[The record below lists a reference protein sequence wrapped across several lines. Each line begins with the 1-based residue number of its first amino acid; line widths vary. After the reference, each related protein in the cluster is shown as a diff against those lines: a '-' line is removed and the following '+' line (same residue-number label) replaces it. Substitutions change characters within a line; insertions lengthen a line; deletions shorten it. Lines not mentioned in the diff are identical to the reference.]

1 MTVMTGASLSAED
14 DDAAASAVCWRCGGP
29 CLTFKGSV
37 HGWTCTACLDRYLD
51 DGAAR
56 WEASERREQEKR
68 RAKLAAQEYQAA
80 NTMASA
86 GAEVDPRYVPHV
98 PSGADQERAADRSYV
113 PRRSDDHH
121 HQEGLT

>member
-1 MTVMTGASLSAED
+1 MTVMTGVMTATEAED
-14 DDAAASAVCWRCGGP
+14 DDAPAVCWRCGGP
-29 CLTFKGSV
+29 CLTYKGSV

-51 DGAAR
+51 DGAERYAAR
-56 WEASERREQEKR
+56 LRKDQEKQ
-68 RAKLAAQEYQAA
+68 RAKLAAQECQAA

-98 PSGADQERAADRSYV
+98 PSGADQERAAVRAYV
-113 PRRSDDHH
+113 PRRSDDRH

>member
-1 MTVMTGASLSAED
+1 MTVMTGASLSA
-14 DDAAASAVCWRCGGP
+14 DDADAPAVCWRCGGP

-51 DGAAR
+51 DGAERYAAR
-56 WEASERREQEKR
+56 LRKDQAKQ
-68 RAKLAAQEYQAA
+68 RAKLAAQECQAA

-98 PSGADQERAADRSYV
+98 PSGAAEPERAAD
-113 PRRSDDHH
+113 SDMFRAARMITTARKD
-121 HQEGLT
+121 